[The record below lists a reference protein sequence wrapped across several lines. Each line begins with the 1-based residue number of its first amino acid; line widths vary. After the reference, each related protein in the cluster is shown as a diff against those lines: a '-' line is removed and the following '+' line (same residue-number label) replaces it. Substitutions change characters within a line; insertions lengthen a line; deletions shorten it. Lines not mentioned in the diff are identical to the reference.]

1 MAFSDALAVIL
12 REEGGFSNDIHDPG
26 GVTNLGVTAKTW
38 ADFTGKPATEA
49 IMRGL
54 TQVAVAPLYRSR
66 YWDKVAG
73 DELGD
78 ALGLAVFDFAVNDGP
93 ARAVKLLQGIVGA
106 DRDGLP
112 GPGTLQAVRAYMMRK
127 GIDTLIEAYCDARRD
142 YYRALP
148 TFWHFG
154 KGWNARVGRVE
165 DACLKMLP

>member
-1 MAFSDALAVIL
+1 MAFSSALAVVL
-12 REEGGFSNDIHDPG
+12 KEEGGFSNDPIDSG

-38 ADFTGKPATEA
+38 ADYTGKPATEA
-49 IMRGL
+49 VMRGL
-54 TQVAVAPLYRSR
+54 THVAVAPLYKAR

-78 ALGLAVFDFAVNDGP
+78 ALGLAVFDFAVNAGP

-106 DRDGLP
+106 DKDGVP
-112 GPGTLQAVRAYMMRK
+112 GRGTLEAVQAYTMRK
-127 GIDTLIEAYCDARRD
+127 GIDTLIEAYCDARRE

-154 KGWNARVGRVE
+154 KGWNARVGRIE
-165 DACLKMLP
+165 DACLRMLP

>member
-12 REEGGFSNDIHDPG
+12 KEEGGYVNDPLDRG

-38 ADFTGKPATEA
+38 ADWTGKPASEA
-49 IMRGL
+49 VMRGL
-54 TQVAVAPLYRSR
+54 TQVAVAPLYKSR

-78 ALGLAVFDFAVNDGP
+78 ALGLAVFDFAVNAGP
-93 ARAVKLLQGIVGA
+93 GRAAKLLQGIVGV
-106 DRDGLP
+106 DKDGQI
-112 GPGTLQAVRAYMMRK
+112 GRATLQAVQAYTMRK
-127 GIDTLIEAYCDARRD
+127 GIDTIIEAYCDARRE